1 MLDAAT
7 VLLSSGP
14 KGFFE
19 DPAWLI
25 GLPLLGLGVFG
36 VLLAMSP
43 IELRWP
49 QFPDA
54 APEPELLPYPDG
66 HPTPLVYVQIGLIL
80 AVITAVEVVAYYLD
94 IARGALLAVLLT
106 LSIAKFVLVVLWFM
120 HLRFDS
126 RLFSILFSGGLVLVI
141 ALFMVVLA
149 TLGSNLV

>member
-19 DPAWLI
+19 NPAWLI

-49 QFPDA
+49 QFQD
-54 APEPELLPYPDG
+54 APEPELVPYPEG
-66 HPTPLVYVQIGLIL
+66 HPTPLVYVQVGFIL

-94 IARGALLAVLLT
+94 IARGALLVVLLT
-106 LSIAKFVLVVLWFM
+106 LSITKFALVVLWFM

-126 RLFSILFSGGLVLVI
+126 RLFSILFSGGLALVI
-141 ALFMVVLA
+141 ALFIVVLA